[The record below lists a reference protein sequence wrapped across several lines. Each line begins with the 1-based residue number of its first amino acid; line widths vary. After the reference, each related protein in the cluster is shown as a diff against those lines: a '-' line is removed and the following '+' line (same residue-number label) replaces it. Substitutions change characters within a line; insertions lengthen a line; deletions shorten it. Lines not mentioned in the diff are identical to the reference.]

1 MLFRSNDYL
10 SNNIFYINNG
20 NGTFTDRCA
29 EYLKHTSRNAMGN
42 DIADINNDGLPD
54 IIEMDMAPA
63 DHYRQKMMYSDISYQ
78 TFQNSARFGYM
89 HQYPRN
95 TLQLNR
101 GLIQKAGDSASR
113 PVFSEIAYFS
123 GVAQT
128 DWSWAPLLADMDN
141 DGYRDLIVSNGLP
154 RDMSD
159 MDFMAYRQNAVA
171 RTPLEEVL
179 RQLPVV
185 HVNNY
190 IFRNQGDLTFT
201 DKTSEWGWNQP

>member
-1 MLFRSNDYL
+1 
-10 SNNIFYINNG
+10 
-20 NGTFTDRCA
+20 
-29 EYLKHTSRNAMGN
+29 
-42 DIADINNDGLPD
+42 
-54 IIEMDMAPA
+54 
-63 DHYRQKMMYSDISYQ
+63 
-78 TFQNSARFGYM
+78 M

-141 DGYRDLIVSNGLP
+141 DGYRDLLVSNGLP

-179 RQLPVV
+179 RQLPIV

-190 IFRNQGDLTFT
+190 IFRNHGDLTFT
-201 DKTSEWGWNQP
+201 DKTSEWGWNQPSFSAGMATADFDNDGDLDVVINNTNGPASLLENNLMQQKEKPHYLEVILKAGEGNNGALGALIYLYQPGQVQFYE